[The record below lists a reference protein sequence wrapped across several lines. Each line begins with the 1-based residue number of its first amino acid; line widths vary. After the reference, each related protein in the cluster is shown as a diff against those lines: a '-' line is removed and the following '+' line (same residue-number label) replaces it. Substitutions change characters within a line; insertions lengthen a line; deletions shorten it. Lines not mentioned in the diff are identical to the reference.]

1 MHVQV
6 HAEDA
11 IQGGDTLLRWAQDTV
26 QERLARLKEY
36 LPRVDVYFSAVD
48 QLKTGG
54 PGRRCVIETHAN
66 GRPPLVVTVE
76 AEKVD
81 EAFAAALDRLLR
93 AVDTD
98 LGKLK
103 DRHGRDTIRSA
114 EASDPA

>member
-11 IQGGDTLLRWAQDTV
+11 IQGGDALLRWAQEATQD
-26 QERLARLKEY
+26 RLARLKEY

-54 PGRRCVIETHAN
+54 PGKRCVIETHAS
-66 GRPPLVVTVE
+66 GRPPLVVSVE

-81 EAFAAALDRLLR
+81 EAFSAALDRLIR

-114 EASDPA
+114 EAADQA

>member
-11 IQGGDTLLRWAQDTV
+11 IQGGDALLRWAQETA
-26 QERLARLKEY
+26 QGRLARLKEY

-48 QLKTGG
+48 QLKEGG
-54 PGRRCVIETHAN
+54 PGKRCVIETHVS

-81 EAFAAALDRLLR
+81 DAFPAALDRLIR
-93 AVDTD
+93 AIDAD

-114 EASDPA
+114 EATGQA